1 MKALWT
7 IPTLAALCA
16 SALLVSPL
24 YTAASAPTQNP
35 KLDKFIEPIAEA
47 VDEQRQGSLMNRA
60 LLRQNVRA
68 NSPLEARWNEA
79 GAVQVYLHYA
89 AGGAGPDLTALKQLG
104 ATGIVKSDALAVVQA
119 WVPAEEL
126 RAAGELPGVER
137 VSLPRYAYRKDTSST
152 RRLTYTGSVDTQGDT
167 LLGAQVFR
175 NTTGIT
181 GKGIAV
187 GVISDGDDHTGDSQ
201 KSGDL
206 PPSIFND
213 PNDSNG
219 GFSPKSS
226 GDEGTAMMEIV
237 YDLAPGVK
245 QLGFCGPQSTVDFVT
260 CLNDF
265 NTSMGANVI
274 VDDLGFEGG
283 AMFSD
288 DAFNTAVKSFAD
300 SHTGIQL
307 VTAAGNGALGYWQ
320 GTWTPTSQTITV
332 NGITYNQ
339 AMNFGTAG
347 SPVTY
352 LQIDTSNALPGDQI
366 SYQVEWN
373 DPWSDTSKANLND
386 DYDVVVFNISTPP
399 SPAGSAAVACN
410 QGINVGP
417 ASSGTFCNQSNTQ
430 SRTSPGPQPIQ
441 GSAWTK
447 SQQFY
452 YLEVL
457 QGASGYGTPGPNLKI
472 LITDNTNSVPII
484 VTPGTVGSVFGHA
497 TLTEE
502 ITAGAFDAQATPLY
516 SIEPFSALGPVE
528 YGVTGGSAQSIQ
540 KPDFTGP
547 DDVSITGA
555 GGFENPFFGTS
566 AAAPHLAGLVALLKA
581 GYPGQSVY
589 TLLQKA
595 ATQPGTT
602 NPNGTFG
609 FGVPIL
615 TNLTKA
621 GDFPPPT
628 ATITKPTATT
638 NISTGQQVA
647 FAGSCT
653 ANGSSSKVTMDW
665 NFGSNSGIADSSSAT
680 PSVTFNNGGS
690 YAVTLTCS
698 DASGKGTASV
708 GITVNAPSKGG
719 GDIDL
724 LALTGLGLIYLARR
738 RRTRA

>member
-181 GKGIAV
+181 GKGISV

-288 DAFNTAVKSFAD
+288 DTFNTAVKSFAD

-320 GTWTPTSQTITV
+320 GSWNPASVPTSV
-332 NGITYNQ
+332 NGVSYTQ
-339 AMNFGTAG
+339 VQNFGT
-347 SPVTY
+347 TNY
-352 LQIDTSNALPGDQI
+352 LAIDTSNALPGDQI

-373 DPWSDTSKANLND
+373 DPWSDTSKTNLND
-386 DYDVVVFNISTPP
+386 DYDVVVFDNSTAT
-399 SPAGSAAVACN
+399 SGGGAGSSAVACN
-410 QGINVGP
+410 QGINIGP
-417 ASSGTFCNQSNTQ
+417 ASSGGVCNEPKSSSLT
-430 SRTSPGPQPIQ
+430 TPGPQPIQ
-441 GSAWTK
+441 GSAWTVTTPGTI
-447 SQQFY
+447 Y
-452 YLEVL
+452 YLEVFKV
-457 QGASGYGTPGPNLKI
+457 SGNPGPNLKI

-528 YGVTGGSAQSIQ
+528 YGVTGGTAQSIQ

-615 TNLTKA
+615 TNLTNA

-638 NISTGQQVA
+638 TISTGQQVA

-665 NFGSNSGIADSSSAT
+665 NFGSNSGITDSSSAT
-680 PSVTFNNGGS
+680 PSVTFSNGGS